1 VDNLIVNIGP
11 NGQLNRQYFLGGPDD
26 ERIND
31 VKVLAN
37 NRLLIEGTFYGDT
50 LSFLNMQLPKS
61 KASDNSTEPTYFY
74 AIMEYPTV
82 GIPELAPVQVQ
93 PLRLSPNPCSRQLP
107 LTIQVP
113 VPGPLP
119 AAGTFQVANLQ
130 GTVVGSFPAD
140 ALTRTAT
147 VLPGYLQAGVYVV
160 TYYAEQAMWVGKLVV
175 ID

>member
-1 VDNLIVNIGP
+1 
-11 NGQLNRQYFLGGPDD
+11 
-26 ERIND
+26 
-31 VKVLAN
+31 
-37 NRLLIEGTFYGDT
+37 LLIEGTFYGDT

-61 KASDNSTEPTYFY
+61 KVTDNSTEPTYFY
-74 AIMEYPTV
+74 TIMEYPTV

-119 AAGTFQVANLQ
+119 AGTFQVTNLR
-130 GTVVGSFPAD
+130 GTVVGSFPPD

-147 VLPGYLQAGVYVV
+147 VPPGYLQAGVYVV
-160 TYYAEQAMWVGKLVV
+160 TYQSEQAMWVGKVVV